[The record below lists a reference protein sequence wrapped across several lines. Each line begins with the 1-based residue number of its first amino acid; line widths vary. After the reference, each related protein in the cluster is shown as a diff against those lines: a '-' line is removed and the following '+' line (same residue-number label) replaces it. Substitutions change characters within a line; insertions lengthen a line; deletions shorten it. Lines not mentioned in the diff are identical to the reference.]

1 MSYGKNA
8 KNTSFVK
15 FMFVDVDPNR
25 CIGCGICEL
34 ICSLEK
40 TGNKAFN
47 PLKSRIRVLRI
58 PPAFNVAISCR
69 LCEDPPCVKACP
81 RGALRQSEN
90 GSIVVNK
97 DKCNGCGWCIKA
109 CDFGSITIDP
119 DEKIA
124 IVCDL
129 CDGRKG
135 TGVFP
140 GRKISTQACIE
151 WCPEE
156 ALELVS
162 REGLAQKARESM
174 LIRLLSGSLKSE

>member
-1 MSYGKNA
+1 MKNA
-8 KNTSFVK
+8 KNSSSTR
-15 FMFVDVDPNR
+15 FMFVDVDLNK

-34 ICSLEK
+34 VCSMEK

-69 LCEDPPCVKACP
+69 LCEDPPCVRACP
-81 RGALRQSEN
+81 RKALKQSET
-90 GSIVVNK
+90 GVIIVDK
-97 DKCNGCGWCIKA
+97 DRCDGCGWCLKA

-119 DEKIA
+119 DEKTVI
-124 IVCDL
+124 ICDL
-129 CDGRKG
+129 CSGRKG

-140 GRKISTQACIE
+140 GRKISTQACVE
-151 WCPEE
+151 WCPQE

-162 REGLAQKARESM
+162 RESLSHKARE
-174 LIRLLSGSLKSE
+174 LTAIRLLHEYLKSK

>member
-1 MSYGKNA
+1 MPYMETTKD
-8 KNTSFVK
+8 TSLVK

-34 ICSLEK
+34 ACSFEK

-58 PPAFNVAISCR
+58 PPAFNLAISCR
-69 LCEDPPCVKACP
+69 LCEDPPCVRACP

-90 GSIVVNK
+90 GPIVVNK

-129 CDGRKG
+129 CERRKG
-135 TGVFP
+135 IGVFP
-140 GRKISTQACIE
+140 GRKIANQACIE

-156 ALELVS
+156 AIELVS
-162 REGLAQKARESM
+162 RERLAQKARELT
-174 LIRLLSGSLKSE
+174 LIKLLSSSRKPE